1 MKRKIVQHG
10 STSLTITLPIQWA
23 TKYKLKKGDELETEE
38 KGSTLIISTGNDISS
53 GKKVITVENGKF
65 TKNELSHLYQ
75 LGYDELEIEI
85 KDKETIK
92 EINSRLPNCMGFE
105 IIDQKEN
112 KIYIKSIASTLETEF
127 DNMLRK
133 CFLIT
138 EDMGKELKELIEKK
152 EWDRIE
158 EIRNFENLNNKFTD
172 ICIRILN
179 KKGYKNQ
186 QRTMQM
192 YEIVKNLERIGDEY
206 KYICDY
212 IKVNNKLEK
221 NFITNLSEVIDY
233 FSMFV
238 LIFFKE
244 NKDLNEKM
252 YSQRKILMNKL
263 KIEIKKSKDPIL
275 FHFLI
280 NIVQKTYEGFGG
292 YSALIL

>member
-1 MKRKIVQHG
+1 
-10 STSLTITLPIQWA
+10 
-23 TKYKLKKGDELETEE
+23 
-38 KGSTLIISTGNDISS
+38 
-53 GKKVITVENGKF
+53 
-65 TKNELSHLYQ
+65 
-75 LGYDELEIEI
+75 
-85 KDKETIK
+85 
-92 EINSRLPNCMGFE
+92 
-105 IIDQKEN
+105 
-112 KIYIKSIASTLETEF
+112 
-127 DNMLRK
+127 
-133 CFLIT
+133 
-138 EDMGKELKELIEKK
+138 
-152 EWDRIE
+152 
-158 EIRNFENLNNKFTD
+158 
-172 ICIRILN
+172 
-179 KKGYKNQ
+179 
-186 QRTMQM
+186 M